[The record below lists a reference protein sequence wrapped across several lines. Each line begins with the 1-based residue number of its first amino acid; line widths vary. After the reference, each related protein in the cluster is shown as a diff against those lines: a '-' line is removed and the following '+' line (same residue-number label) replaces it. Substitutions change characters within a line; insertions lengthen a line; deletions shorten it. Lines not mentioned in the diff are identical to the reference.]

1 MNFIKLNYYNY
12 NESNKKEEINKLLI
26 HEKKNKS
33 NKNKILD
40 YISFAKIIACYGV
53 ILLHLNNIWSVNLKK
68 KNKWMIANI
77 YETFFYYSVPFFVL
91 CIGATLL
98 NFNERY
104 GLLEYNIKRFI
115 KVFIPLIGWTVIL
128 YLYKVYILK
137 NIRKENFDLSSFLN
151 YFFMSKLYP
160 IFSSLHTFLVTYMLI
175 PLLVYV
181 EKNNKIKIYTYYFFI
196 LLITQAAIPYI
207 LQLCGNKIIFI
218 YKVNIGYLIYA
229 FAGYIIHNQHFSN
242 KIKIIIYILG
252 ILSFFIHLIGTQILY
267 FKYKKIKRIHKGYL
281 NLPSIL
287 YSCALFLFVK
297 ENSNF
302 IFHILNRKYI
312 NNIGSLT
319 LGPFFM
325 HLTVS
330 ETIEKTI
337 KFPKF
342 FGFSLLLKSFIIFS
356 ICIFIS
362 SIIRKIPILK
372 ILVP

>member
-1 MNFIKLNYYNY
+1 MNFIKLNYYDY
-12 NESNKKEEINKLLI
+12 NESNKQEEINKLLI

-53 ILLHLNNIWSVNLKK
+53 ILLHLNNIWSVNLTK

-287 YSCALFLFVK
+287 YSCALL
-297 ENSNF
+297 
-302 IFHILNRKYI
+302 Y
-312 NNIGSLT
+312 
-319 LGPFFM
+319 
-325 HLTVS
+325 
-330 ETIEKTI
+330 
-337 KFPKF
+337 
-342 FGFSLLLKSFIIFS
+342 
-356 ICIFIS
+356 
-362 SIIRKIPILK
+362 
-372 ILVP
+372 